1 MPPLRHLD
9 AFAGIGGFSLAARMV
24 GGITTTQFIELDPYC
39 QRVLAK
45 HWPDV
50 PIHDDIRTF
59 TAAPGTFDLITAGF
73 PCQDLST
80 AGKQAGFTGTRSV
93 LFYEVTRLLRDI
105 RPKFLV
111 LENVANLVTH
121 ADGQTFQEV
130 LFQVAKAGY
139 DAEWAVIPA
148 SDLGACHKRA
158 RWWCVAYASGTSPES
173 RQQTLSS
180 DPSSLCGQRRGAPIH
195 MAGPAGTCEADRQE
209 WQRHGDAADN
219 RGAVA
224 AYANDPRLQGREP
237 VQLPER
243 PEQWPTWP
251 RNPQSRS
258 LNPDWRTY
266 VPKPVLRRSDDGLRG
281 RVDRLRALGNAVVP
295 QVAAVPLSRVVDL
308 AAQLSP
314 AQLRN
319 TATT

>member
-93 LFYEVTRLLRDI
+93 LFYEVIRLLRDI

-148 SDLGACHKRA
+148 SDLGACHKRD
-158 RWWCVAYASGTSPES
+158 RWWCVIYRSQQRPSATGRHAQPES
-173 RQQTLSS
+173 PSVAANSGSLDIQGRRPQGQQEFSPPVPPKRTLWRNQGVRTLS
-180 DPSSLCGQRRGAPIH
+180 
-195 MAGPAGTCEADRQE
+195 
-209 WQRHGDAADN
+209 
-219 RGAVA
+219 
-224 AYANDPRLQGREP
+224 
-237 VQLPER
+237 
-243 PEQWPTWP
+243 
-251 RNPQSRS
+251 
-258 LNPDWRTY
+258 PDWRAY
-266 VPKPVLRRSDDGLRG
+266 VPQPVLRGGDDGLRG
-281 RVDRLRALGNAVVP
+281 RVDRLRVLGNAVVP

-314 AQLRN
+314 A
-319 TATT
+319 T